1 MTPLVLRFAP
11 GVTLLADGDDA
22 AEATIDIAGGG
33 EIKIAA
39 LDPGKNA
46 VLRALTDG
54 ATEDELLAARGD
66 EGGPEGRA
74 WVHFT
79 VGRMVSIGLV
89 RRALGDPLLAV
100 VDGIGRAYQP
110 SGRPLPG
117 GPVRVERFAYARAE
131 GGATVLE
138 SPRARSR
145 VTFPDWRG
153 PALLFAAAAG
163 LDPEAGELPG
173 GLDRA
178 DALALLTLLHQEGF
192 VEPAG
197 GPGATAG
204 DGGTAAT
211 GAGAGAPNGPELA
224 AEGAALADPEAQQL
238 AEWEFH
244 DLLFHHRSREGRHRN
259 PYGGTYTYAG
269 VREPLPAVGEAPTGE
284 RIPLHRPDLDRLRR
298 EDRPFAE
305 VLEERRSWRR
315 PGPQPLTADQLGELL
330 FRTARV
336 RGRRGTENEEV
347 SNRPYPGG
355 GADYELEIYPLVHRV
370 DGLAPGLHH
379 YDPLDHALT
388 RMRDWDQNLEA
399 LARGAAR
406 KAPPGDLPD
415 VLLMVT
421 ARFGRLTFKYRSIC
435 YAIALKDVG
444 VLYQTIYLAATAMGL
459 APCGLGGGD
468 SDAFA
473 ALSGLSPIVEPQIG
487 EMMLNTRDPD
497 EVAANDMLPSEPA
510 RGR

>member
-11 GVTLLADGDDA
+11 GVTLLADGGR
-22 AEATIDIAGGG
+22 EATIDIAGGG
-33 EIKIAA
+33 EIKIAE

-46 VLRALTDG
+46 VLRALAEG
-54 ATEDELLAARGD
+54 ATEEELLAARGE
-66 EGGPEGRA
+66 EGGAEGKA

-89 RRALGDPLLAV
+89 RRTLGEPALAV
-100 VDGIGRAYQP
+100 VDGIGRGYQP
-110 SGRPLPG
+110 SGRLLPG

-131 GGATVLE
+131 GGVTVLE

-153 PALLFAAAAG
+153 PALLFAATGG
-163 LDPEAGELPG
+163 LDPEAGELPAG
-173 GLDRA
+173 IDRD
-178 DALALLTLLHQEGF
+178 DALALLTVLHQEGF
-192 VEPAG
+192 VEPA
-197 GPGATAG
+197 T
-204 DGGTAAT
+204 DAAV
-211 GAGAGAPNGPELA
+211 PDP
-224 AEGAALADPEAQQL
+224 DPEAQQL

-269 VREPLPAVGEAPTGE
+269 VREPLPAVKEPPAGE

-315 PGPQPLTADQLGELL
+315 PGPTPLTADQLGELL

-355 GADYELEIYPLVHRV
+355 GADYELEIYPIVHRV
-370 DGLAPGLHH
+370 EGLAPGLHH

-388 RMRDWDQNLEA
+388 RMRDWDPNLEA

-435 YAIALKDVG
+435 YAIALKDTG

-473 ALSGLSPIVEPQIG
+473 AISGLSPVLEPQIG
-487 EMMLNTRDPD
+487 EMMLNTRNPD
-497 EVAANDMLPSEPA
+497 EPAANDMLPSEPQ